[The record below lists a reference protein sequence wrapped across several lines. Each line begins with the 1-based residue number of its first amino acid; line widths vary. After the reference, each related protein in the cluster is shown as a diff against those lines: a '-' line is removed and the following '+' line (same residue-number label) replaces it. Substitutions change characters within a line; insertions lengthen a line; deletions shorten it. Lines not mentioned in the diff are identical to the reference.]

1 MSISLFIFCCQQAG
15 IFAKKMNAQ
24 RVHIGNQHSF
34 FFTFCQFFFCLIR
47 LLFLFKLHF
56 AFHSPRNVL
65 FLDTFSH
72 VCLCVYMF
80 VWRNFAL
87 STLADFCAAF
97 SLRTSLFFL
106 LYTIRFVSRIS
117 YSSWFVVSLF
127 VVLEILAFFPLLCG
141 FALVK

>member
-80 VWRNFAL
+80 VRRNFAL

-97 SLRTSLFFL
+97 SLRTSLFLCSTPFGLFRVFHTLLDLLFL
-106 LYTIRFVSRIS
+106 C
-117 YSSWFVVSLF
+117 SLF
-127 VVLEILAFFPLLCG
+127 LRYWLFFPLLCG